1 MQRLKG
7 FREIYPEEAEKRRE
21 VFDTIEEIGRSY
33 GFKKVETPSL
43 EPLELY
49 KRKSGEEI
57 VGETYSFRD
66 KAGREVTLTPELTP
80 SLARMFSNK
89 EQELSKPV
97 KWFCGQKLWR
107 YEQPQSGRLREF
119 YQPNFDIF
127 GSKKGEEELISLA
140 YDILTELGLSDDDF
154 VFKIGHRSLAKG
166 LKKELNIKDGKKIYR
181 AIDKKEKVEEK
192 EFRDLLKE
200 SGLDKND
207 IDLVTSFVET
217 EDINK
222 ISEVIENDFIK
233 KGEKDIVSL
242 FNNLESYGVQNS
254 CEFDPSIVRGLDY
267 YTGIVF
273 ECFDADEELRSIFGG
288 GRYDDLIESLG
299 GPKTPAVGLGIG
311 DATLELLLKKNNN
324 WPKETGID
332 YYIAIIGDVRSTAIN
347 IARSL
352 RYKGYTT
359 DIELSEKSFSE
370 QLRRADKLNADKT
383 IIVGEKDLS
392 ENVITIKNM
401 KTGEQEKTPLEDFTE
416 NIE

>member
-7 FREIYPEEAEKRRE
+7 FREIYPEEAETRKKI
-21 VFDTIEEIGRSY
+21 FDTIEEIGRSY

-57 VGETYSFRD
+57 VDETYSFKD
-66 KAGREVTLTPELTP
+66 KAGRDVTLTPELTP

-140 YDILTELGLSDDDF
+140 YDILTELGLSENDF

-166 LKKELNIKDGKKIYR
+166 LIEELNVEDEKKLYR
-181 AIDKKEKVEEK
+181 AIDKKERLDEK

-200 SGLDKND
+200 SGLNKKD
-207 IDLVTSFVET
+207 IDLVISFVEI
-217 EDINK
+217 EDIDK
-222 ISEVIENDFIK
+222 ISKVIKNDFIK

-242 FNNLESYGVQNS
+242 LNNLESYNVRSS
-254 CEFDPSIVRGLDY
+254 CEFDSSIVRGLDY
-267 YTGIVF
+267 YTGTVF
-273 ECFDADEELRSIFGG
+273 ECFDANKELRSIFGG

-299 GPKTPAVGLGIG
+299 GPSTPAVGLGIG

-324 WPKETGID
+324 WSRETKID
-332 YYIAIIGDVRSTAIN
+332 YYIAIIGDVRDTAIN
-347 IARSL
+347 IASSL
-352 RYKGYTT
+352 RQKGYKT
-359 DIELSEKSFSE
+359 DIELSGKSFSE
-370 QLRRADKLNADKT
+370 QLRRADKLNADNT

-392 ENVITIKNM
+392 EDVITIKNM
-401 KTGEQEKTPLEDFTE
+401 RTGEQEKTPLEDFTK